1 MLDQA
6 CDEIVMK
13 IILLKLFSSQSFLKG
28 AVMFGFYM
36 LAVKAFV
43 LLSYSFV

>member
-6 CDEIVMK
+6 CDDIVMN
-13 IILLKLFSSQSFLKG
+13 IILLKLFSSQPLLKG
-28 AVMFGFYM
+28 AVMFGFCM
-36 LAVKAFV
+36 LAAKAFV

>member
-13 IILLKLFSSQSFLKG
+13 IILLKLFSSQSFVKG
-28 AVMFGFYM
+28 AVMFGFYV

>member
-28 AVMFGFYM
+28 DVMFGFYM